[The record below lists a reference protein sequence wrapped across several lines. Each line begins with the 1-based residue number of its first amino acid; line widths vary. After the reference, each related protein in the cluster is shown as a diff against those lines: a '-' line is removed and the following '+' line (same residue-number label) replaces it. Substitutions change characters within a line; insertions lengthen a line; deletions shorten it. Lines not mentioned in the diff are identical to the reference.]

1 MFIISP
7 LSQCA
12 SPAKRDEFLS
22 HIEKIAAVTL
32 HREPRCHAY
41 AWFRSAD
48 DNDQV
53 TSHWLRGFEVYESIE
68 ANQVEHRA
76 SSEYKAF
83 RAAVSEQGLLA
94 KPSDLRFWHP
104 TGIGF
109 LSKKSQ
115 EVFTPPSAP
124 GKLQYIV
131 TDEMTTRPGAK
142 AQTLDRLLKAAAIA
156 RENAAVLS
164 FWVQDRI
171 GLQDGRAEG
180 LDDNEL
186 YILVRC
192 KDKEA
197 YDLFYGATNTITW
210 QPVEDLV
217 IERRRTTWVESGLG
231 FIGR

>member
-22 HIEKIAAVTL
+22 HIERIAAVTL
-32 HREPRCHAY
+32 HKEPRCHAY

-48 DNDQV
+48 DNDEV
-53 TSHWLRGFEVYESIE
+53 PSHWLRGFEVYESIE

-83 RAAVSEQGLLA
+83 RAAVGEQGFLA

-104 TGIGF
+104 AGIGF

-115 EVFTPPSAP
+115 EIFTPPTSSDE
-124 GKLQYIV
+124 LQYVV
-131 TDEMTTRPGAK
+131 TDELTTRPGAK
-142 AQTLDRLLKAAAIA
+142 AQALDHLGKAAAIA
-156 RENAAVLS
+156 RENDAVLS
-164 FWVQDRI
+164 FWVQDRAGI
-171 GLQDGRAEG
+171 RDIRAEG
-180 LDDNEL
+180 LDNNEL

-192 KDKEA
+192 KNKEA
-197 YDLFYGATNTITW
+197 YDLFYSATNTVTW
-210 QPVEDLV
+210 ELIEDLV
-217 IERRRTTWVESGLG
+217 NERRRTTWVESGLG